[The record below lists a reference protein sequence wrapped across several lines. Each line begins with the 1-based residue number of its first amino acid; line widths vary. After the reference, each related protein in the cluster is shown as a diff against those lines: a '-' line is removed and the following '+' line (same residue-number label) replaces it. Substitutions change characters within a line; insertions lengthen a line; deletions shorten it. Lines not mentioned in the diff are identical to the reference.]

1 LGFEE
6 GVLSWGCVVE
16 GGFEELLGFLPSLA
30 SSSATRA
37 VKTPICCACH
47 SISATTV
54 GGNDIKTSGDT
65 TGGASM
71 PPQIMPET
79 AILGYTDL

>member
-1 LGFEE
+1 LED

-37 VKTPICCACH
+37 VKMAICRACH
-47 SISATTV
+47 SISAMTV
-54 GGNDIKTSGDT
+54 GGNDARTSGDI
-65 TGGASM
+65 TGDASM
-71 PPQIMPET
+71 RPQIMPET